1 MHTRYANGK
10 MNSKFQHVL
19 EIWFGMVASQ
29 IVIIV
34 TIVVNQTALKA
45 VVSVLKEVNSKTE
58 SVKRSNAL
66 LTNTANALMAKN
78 SFAHQ
83 VKSSQAGLT
92 GPPQPV
98 IL

>member
-1 MHTRYANGK
+1 
-10 MNSKFQHVL
+10 MNSKYQHVRV
-19 EIWFGMVASQ
+19 IWFGMVASQ

-34 TIVVNQTALKA
+34 TIAVNQAVLQA
-45 VVSVLKEVNSKTE
+45 VVSALKVVNSKME
-58 SVKRSNAL
+58 GVKRSNAL
-66 LTNTANALMAKN
+66 LISTANALMAKN

-98 IL
+98 KNQIR